1 MKTKKKPV
9 KKAVKKAAKKA
20 AASKYACS
28 VCGTIIEADPCGC
41 GCDTAVN
48 LICCGKKM
56 SGKRA
61 A

>member
-1 MKTKKKPV
+1 MKTKT
-9 KKAVKKAAKKA
+9 KAHTAKKAAKKGE
-20 AASKYACS
+20 ASKYACS

-41 GCDTAVN
+41 GCDTPVD

-56 SGKRA
+56 TRKRA